1 MATDTLRLYQYLLAT
16 RTEGPGL
23 RAAVWVQ
30 GCPNHCRGCMTPETW
45 SFTDGYDM
53 EATALAEE
61 ILATPGLEGVTFA
74 GGEPFA
80 QAAAL
85 AALAAP
91 LRAAGLGVITFTGFT
106 LAALKARK
114 DSATEALLAA
124 TDLLIDGPY
133 SEALACTDK
142 PWVGSSNQQYHHL
155 TDRYRESVAAYEK
168 KKNKLEIRIFP
179 DGRILAN
186 GMLPE
191 EALRAVKNLKS
202 ATLLCNDAV

>member
-85 AALAAP
+85 AALAA
-91 LRAAGLGVITFTGFT
+91 
-106 LAALKARK
+106 LKARK

-133 SEALACTDK
+133 IEALACTDK